1 MRSTSS
7 LPQLKSQIMKL
18 LQDKFDIKILRV
30 FNQKGIEVAD
40 DDIYDILNEP
50 IIYFSTKGTY

>member
-1 MRSTSS
+1 
-7 LPQLKSQIMKL
+7 MKL